1 LPQLPLRLAKES
13 LVLRL
18 VEELGER
25 PALHIHRDPLRDRG
39 KALQQVNT
47 NYTVAAS
54 GDFRLP
60 DGQEAYPGFD
70 FTPVLGRSDIRFR
83 FLEPSKVIGSSQTRD
98 LDALILS
105 SGAIRPE
112 SLATPARL
120 ALIVQ
125 FGAGVDHID
134 MDACTRAAVA
144 VVNTADA
151 VRRPVAVAILTL
163 ILAIVGRL
171 REKDRLA
178 RSGPSGWAQAAAL
191 TGVGLRGKTLGSVGL
206 GSIASELVRLVRPLD
221 LNVIAH
227 DPAVTAATAARAG
240 VRWAELDEVFRQSDI
255 VTVNCPLT
263 PATRHLVDAK
273 RLALMKPSAFLINTA
288 RGGVV
293 DQRALTV
300 ALASGRIAG
309 AGLDVFEQEPAD
321 ADDPLFT
328 LDNVVVTPHCL
339 CWTDELY
346 RASGEEGVAAVTAV
360 LAGRMPQ
367 RMLNPAVATDER
379 WLAKLAALA
388 AKTSRP

>member
-1 LPQLPLRLAKES
+1 
-13 LVLRL
+13 
-18 VEELGER
+18 
-25 PALHIHRDPLRDRG
+25 
-39 KALQQVNT
+39 
-47 NYTVAAS
+47 
-54 GDFRLP
+54 
-60 DGQEAYPGFD
+60 
-70 FTPVLGRSDIRFR
+70 
-83 FLEPSKVIGSSQTRD
+83 
-98 LDALILS
+98 
-105 SGAIRPE
+105 
-112 SLATPARL
+112 
-120 ALIVQ
+120 
-125 FGAGVDHID
+125 

-191 TGVGLRGKTLGSVGL
+191 SGIGLSGKTLGSVGL

-240 VRWAELDEVFRQSDI
+240 VRWVELDEVFRQSDI

-288 RGGVV
+288 RGSVV
-293 DQRALTV
+293 DQRALTA
-300 ALASGRIAG
+300 ALAFGRIAG

-346 RASGEEGVAAVTAV
+346 RASGEEGIAAVTAV